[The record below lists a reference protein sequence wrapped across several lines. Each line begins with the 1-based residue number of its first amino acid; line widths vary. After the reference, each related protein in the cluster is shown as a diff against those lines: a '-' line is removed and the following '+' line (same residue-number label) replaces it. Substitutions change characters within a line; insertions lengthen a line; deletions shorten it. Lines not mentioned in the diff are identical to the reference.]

1 MTGPRGRPAYSR
13 LAHTSHAESPLPTH
27 AQPDASEA
35 VDADFIGFNSKV
47 VSRKHAE
54 IWSENNEFFIR
65 DTKSQSGTF
74 LNAMR
79 LSLPGEESKPFK
91 IKNGDAIQFGVDR
104 RGTDDDNMKCVA
116 FTVEL
121 SFRKASG
128 GGAW

>member
-1 MTGPRGRPAYSR
+1 
-13 LAHTSHAESPLPTH
+13 
-27 AQPDASEA
+27 
-35 VDADFIGFNSKV
+35 
-47 VSRKHAE
+47 
-54 IWSENNEFFIR
+54 
-65 DTKSQSGTF
+65 
-74 LNAMR
+74 MR

-104 RGTDDDNMKCVA
+104 RGTEEDSMKCVA